1 MKTTTRT
8 MLKNEEKTQ
17 RGSQPQREQ
26 LNVIA
31 EQGQQMPSVER
42 GRGRR
47 KGVGRGSLPV
57 PTLALTLSL
66 AWLSAQ

>member
-1 MKTTTRT
+1 
-8 MLKNEEKTQ
+8 MLKNESNNRIKKKQ

-42 GRGRR
+42 GGGGR
-47 KGVGRGSLPV
+47 LPV